1 MECYIM
7 KKKKIILII
16 SLLVVF
22 ILIFIVSWFIISF
35 NNDRKETLKKM
46 DNISILYDDFK
57 NRVDS
62 FNTIREDIYAN
73 VLSNVYYDTLIVNY
87 DVWTNKL
94 INYEEFIDN
103 IDKDFEN
110 LKKYCDGVYYPEL
123 EINNKCQSFIIAYEE
138 INNSFV
144 SDIEV
149 FNKNIEDYNV
159 YIKEQNSNEILKKYS
174 TNKKYIDYNHDKEY
188 FGKDDENN
196 NE

>member
-1 MECYIM
+1 M

-16 SLLVVF
+16 SLLVA
-22 ILIFIVSWFIISF
+22 LIFISIVSLFIISF
-35 NNDRKETLKKM
+35 KNDRKETLEKM
-46 DNISILYDDFK
+46 DNINILYDDFK

-73 VLSNVYYDTLIVNY
+73 VLSNVYYDTLQVNY
-87 DVWTNKL
+87 NVWINKFM
-94 INYEEFIDN
+94 NYEEFIDN
-103 IDKDFEN
+103 IDKDFKN
-110 LKKYCDGVYYPEL
+110 LKKSCDGVYYPEL

-149 FNKNIEDYNV
+149 FNKNIGEYNV
-159 YIKEQNSNEILKKYS
+159 YMKEQNSNEVLKKYS
-174 TNKKYIDYNHDKEY
+174 TNRKYIDYNHDKEY
-188 FGKDDENN
+188 FGKDDEGN